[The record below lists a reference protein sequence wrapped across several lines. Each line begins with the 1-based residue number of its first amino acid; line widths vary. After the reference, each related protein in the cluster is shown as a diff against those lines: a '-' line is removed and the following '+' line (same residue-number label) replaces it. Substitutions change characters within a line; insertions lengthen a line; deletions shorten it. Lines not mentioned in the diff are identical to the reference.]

1 MSKTVGATLCH
12 PVPQMLH
19 MKVQDFMIFCLLG
32 FGLDLIQSFPCKLSV
47 PLLWN
52 KNVYMQS
59 YIESMN
65 PSL

>member
-1 MSKTVGATLCH
+1 MTPCAPDAAHEATGFH
-12 PVPQMLH
+12 
-19 MKVQDFMIFCLLG
+19 DFCLLR

-52 KNVYMQS
+52 ENVYMQS
-59 YIESMN
+59 YIESMH